1 MDGQVRMWKESESV
15 KGTHQVETRVQ
26 VCDSDPCQPDKFV
39 AMKVVNIGCCEDGCI
54 AIAVVAVTG
63 KVWQSRHWQM
73 KGELW
78 QLSCGERWQCQLL
91 LCEGEQW
98 WCWR

>member
-39 AMKVVNIGCCEDGCI
+39 AMNIVDIGHCEDGHV
-54 AIAVVAVTG
+54 AVVVIAVTG
-63 KVWQSRHWQM
+63 KVQQLRHWQM

-78 QLSCGERWQCQLL
+78 WLLCGERRRHQLL
-91 LCEGEQW
+91 LREGEQW
-98 WCWR
+98 WCRR